1 MSENFLQTINKTNK
15 TNSQLRSPKQAS
27 HLGHTTAETPGAA
40 TMAAAADVRMPHH
53 ADVCVRTRRRVRQD
67 APTCASGRADVCVRT
82 RQAGFATLTKAA
94 ARSGA
99 RRHEPGIMDLERY
112 SKYTHTNCMCVYL
125 SLCVCIYGIW
135 IFVSGCMMKLIM
147 QFVTY

>member
-53 ADVCVRTRRRVRQD
+53 